1 MPLGDTAVKL
11 RPVGSISPF
20 WLPPTTVSI
29 FHSSMRKSSEPS
41 EEMVSTSSSAG
52 CFVSSIAART
62 SGIGMNMPVAVS
74 LCTTHT
80 ALISCAVSSASAA
93 FTPAMSTPWRQSQAT
108 VRTSTFSAFA
118 IFAHSSEK

>member
-1 MPLGDTAVKL
+1 VKL

-41 EEMVSTSSSAG
+41 DEMVSTSSSAG
-52 CFVSSIAART
+52 WPVASIAART
-62 SGIGMNMPVAVS
+62 SGIGMNIPVAVS

-80 ALISCAVSSASAA
+80 ALIVCAESSASAP
-93 FTPAMSTPWRQSQAT
+93 FTAAMSTPCRQSAAT
-108 VRTSTFSAFA
+108 IRTSTFSARA